1 MVYLVRTFKE
11 VRFVAADVYDFEDGG
26 SIEDRLKMS
35 RDVIAAFIRKNRIVS
50 ADIFFCLPRPMTS
63 LRFIEFPQSVK
74 SDLKSALQYEIEK
87 YVPFSRDS
95 ICYDFQV
102 VRDDKQADKLT
113 ILLVVIQKASLKPFL
128 DFIDELE
135 FEISGIGITSTAIT
149 NYFRARE
156 DIADEN
162 PLAIVWPGHDYI
174 EFDLLQNGKLCYS
187 KSVTT
192 PENRD
197 AFYVLVTEELKALQK
212 KGLDQDSKF
221 IDALVCPSLLDP
233 DMRARF
239 EESPDSGIRAPD
251 FSSGELSSSM
261 VAAYG
266 AALKGC
272 GKVAMDINIL
282 PETVRKKPSKGS
294 YYMMLILACLLG
306 LLILIWAG
314 SEVVHQRLYLKRLNS
329 EIDQLGLAVTNYNKF
344 QEKYKGLDLRLSFL
358 NAIRGD
364 ESMALELLKELT
376 VRIPET
382 AWVNKFS
389 FSGNDLVIAGKAESA
404 SKLIT
409 ILEASPLFSE
419 VNFLSSITKN
429 RDGKEQFRIGLKLD
443 SQAR

>member
-1 MVYLVRTFKE
+1 M
-11 VRFVAADVYDFEDGG
+11 
-26 SIEDRLKMS
+26 
-35 RDVIAAFIRKNRIVS
+35 
-50 ADIFFCLPRPMTS
+50 
-63 LRFIEFPQSVK
+63 
-74 SDLKSALQYEIEK
+74 
-87 YVPFSRDS
+87 
-95 ICYDFQV
+95 
-102 VRDDKQADKLT
+102 
-113 ILLVVIQKASLKPFL
+113 

-135 FEISGIGITSTAIT
+135 FEISGIGITSTAIS

-162 PLAIVWPGHDYI
+162 PRAIVWPGHDYI

-197 AFYVLVTEELKALQK
+197 DFYVLVTEELKALQK
-212 KGLDQDSKF
+212 GLDQDSKL
-221 IDALVCPSLLDP
+221 IDVLVCPSLLDP
-233 DMRARF
+233 DTLARF
-239 EESPDSGIRAPD
+239 EERSDSDIRALD
-251 FSSGELSSSM
+251 FSSDELSSSM

-266 AALKGC
+266 TALKGC

-282 PETVRKKPSKGS
+282 PETVRKKPNKSS
-294 YYMMLILACLLG
+294 YYMMLILTCLLG

-344 QEKYKGLDLRLSFL
+344 QEKYRGLESRLNVL
-358 NAIRGD
+358 NAIRGNQ
-364 ESMALELLKELT
+364 SMTLELLKELS

-404 SKLIT
+404 SKLIPL
-409 ILEASPLFSE
+409 LEASPLFSE

-429 RDGKEQFRIGLKLD
+429 RDGKERFRIGLKLD